1 VTIPPEVV
9 VAAGTVI
16 IILIATL
23 YNNLKK
29 VIDSILITLKE
40 NHQSTTDANDKL
52 EERLRTVEQNKM
64 STAQCELNRVNG
76 ACQVMILKTLISADN
91 KIAQANEQYRF
102 VHKIEKQNIK
112 EKE

>member
-40 NHQSTTDANDKL
+40 NHQGTTEANDKL
-52 EERLRTVEQNKM
+52 EERLRTVEQDKM
-64 STAQCELNRVNG
+64 SSTKCELNRING
-76 ACQVMILKTLISADN
+76 ACQTMILQTLISADK
-91 KIAQANEQYRF
+91 KISQANEQYCF